1 MSQSQSQLR
10 IAALAIV
17 VSVLSAPDVVSVEL
31 KAETAAAFDRYV
43 KATQTRIDRELARP
57 GEFLY
62 IEGLPATRRDAVLQN
77 LRQGGIYIER
87 LEARDANGNEIEIP
101 GGLVHH
107 WMGAVFVPG
116 GTVAQAIALA
126 QDYDHHQDIYMPEVV
141 RSELQSRSGDD
152 FKIYYRLRKHKV
164 ITVTLNT
171 LHDVEYFRVD
181 DNHWDSRSVSTRI
194 AEVAGAGQAGE
205 HELPVGNDG
214 GFLWRIDSWWRYEQV
229 EGGVIIES
237 ESASLTRDIPTGLG
251 WLIGPFVTSIPKE
264 SLRMML
270 ENTRT
275 ALRARATTEKNS
287 TKEKAAPPSPR
298 TKKRR

>member
-1 MSQSQSQLR
+1 MPSTLSPLR
-10 IAALAIV
+10 FAAAVILAMA
-17 VSVLSAPDVVSVEL
+17 LQAPNAASAEL
-31 KAETAAAFDRYV
+31 KPETTAAFDRYV

-62 IEGLPATRRDAVLQN
+62 IEGLPAARRDAVLQN
-77 LRQGGIYIER
+77 LRQVGVYIER
-87 LEARDANGNEIEIP
+87 LEARDANGNEIEIS

-126 QDYDHHQDIYMPEVV
+126 QDYNHHQDYYRPEVV
-141 RSELQSRSGDD
+141 RSKLNSMECNH
-152 FKIYYRLRKHKV
+152 FIVYYRLRKHKV

-181 DNHWDSRSVSTRI
+181 DRHWHSRSVATRI
-194 AEVAGAGQAGE
+194 AEVADAGESGE
-205 HELPVGNDG
+205 HELPVGNGG
-214 GFLWRIDSWWRYEQV
+214 GFLWRVDSWWRYEEV
-229 EGGVIIES
+229 EGGVMIES
-237 ESASLTRDIPTGLG
+237 ESVSLTRDIPTGLG

-270 ENTRT
+270 ENTRM
-275 ALRARATTEKNS
+275 ALQARAATEKNS
-287 TKEKAAPPSPR
+287 TTEKATPPSPR
-298 TKKRR
+298 KKKRP